1 MPARAKTQPPSRS
14 TTQASHIEI
23 RRREVTDEGNIPRK
37 KPEWRGVIRPD
48 HISAPA
54 GMNRGGSDAGL
65 SSTTR
70 RALRTHERKAGF
82 S

>member
-1 MPARAKTQPPSRS
+1 MPVRAKTQPPSRS
-14 TTQASHIEI
+14 TTQASHVET
-23 RRREVTDEGNIPRK
+23 RRREVTDEGNIPRQ
-37 KPEWRGVIRPD
+37 KPEWREATCPD